1 MGFSDMITLR
11 TALPA
16 LVAALALAGCAS
28 TTPPVTR
35 GAIEPA
41 TGTYQARLT
50 AAAGIDGIPTA
61 TRAAEGSELQAFAA
75 AGTMVTGMLSPVGN
89 LDAAGAGAL
98 GAIGFLA
105 APPPPEATRD
115 IAIAAVDP
123 SLSPAQAEAL
133 IQQRGLK
140 KFAPGLEAAGYQ
152 AVPNPGKPLQV
163 IHIKPGCAK
172 TSGGTY
178 RQDCS
183 VEYRV
188 DAQQGGKLD
197 GRAVYKVWWAAFG
210 APATRYTGS
219 PIVSGP
225 EASRAF
231 LDANSDILSLYVAPR
246 RIDKQW
252 TGAFLYHDGKM
263 LPL

>member
-1 MGFSDMITLR
+1 MKYLRRFPFIAIT
-11 TALPA
+11 
-16 LVAALALAGCAS
+16 AATLAGCAS
-28 TTPPVTR
+28 TTAPVR
-35 GAIEPA
+35 HGAIEP
-41 TGTYQARLT
+41 TGGTYQARLT
-50 AAAGIDGIPTA
+50 SAAGIDGIPTA
-61 TRAAEGSELQAFAA
+61 TRAAEGAELQAVAA
-75 AGTMVTGMLSPVGN
+75 SGTLVTGMLSPVGN
-89 LDAAGAGAL
+89 LNTAGAGAL
-98 GAIGFLA
+98 GVIGFLA
-105 APPPPEATRD
+105 SPPPPEATRD
-115 IAIAAVDP
+115 IAIASVDP
-123 SLSPAQAEAL
+123 ALSTAEAEAM

-225 EASRAF
+225 DASRAF
-231 LDANSDILSLYVAPR
+231 LDANRDILSLYVAPR

-263 LPL
+263 LPF